1 MKKEVEEYI
10 DKNFDQFLKLR
21 KKVHHHPDSDNV
33 HDLRISARR
42 LHTLIKLFDLDPFA
56 KPLKKAVNRLGKLRD
71 LDVSIAQAKEFGLDT
86 GDLKIERKKQRKK
99 VKNFFTKQQQ
109 KIIEKIKHHAF
120 VSLKDRPE
128 KDLEGV
134 VQDYKNQM
142 GEWRRVNLGREN
154 FHQFRV
160 ALKKA
165 RYLLESQGKK
175 VKELVKLQD
184 LLGDIHDLEVL
195 TEKKGTTEAI
205 QKRKLEEFEEAVK
218 LKSRLERE
226 EFLLH

>member
-1 MKKEVEEYI
+1 MKQEVEEYI
-10 DKNFDQFLKLR
+10 DENFEQFLKYR
-21 KKVHHHPDSDNV
+21 KKVHHKPNTDNV

-42 LHTLIKLFDLDPFA
+42 IHTLIKLFDLDPFA
-56 KPLKKAVNRLGKLRD
+56 KPLKKAINRLGKLRD
-71 LDVSIAQAKEFGLDT
+71 IDVSISQAKEFGLDT
-86 GDLKIERKKQRKK
+86 GDLKAERKKQRKK

-120 VSLKDRPE
+120 VTLKDRPE
-128 KDLEGV
+128 KDLEEV
-134 VQDYKNQM
+134 VRDYKNKM
-142 GEWRRVNLGREN
+142 GEWRQVNLGREN
-154 FHQFRV
+154 FHQFRI

-165 RYLLESQGKK
+165 RYILESQGKK

-195 TEKKGTTEAI
+195 TAKKGTTDAI
-205 QKRKLEEFEEAVK
+205 QKRKLEEFEEALK